1 MYKRQDDTLIKVIHR
16 GSQDI
21 IPHGDTVIA
30 AGDLLVLAVDQ
41 NRRGQV
47 YDAIKKLQGVEL
59 DG

>member
-1 MYKRQDDTLIKVIHR
+1 M
-16 GSQDI
+16 
-21 IPHGDTVIA
+21 IA